1 MSPPRFE
8 AASVDPSPL
17 GTPLKYPVSGRSAPN
32 RFLNAAMSEGLAT
45 FDEADP
51 SKRGIPTEGLVQLY
65 RRWGQGEWGQ
75 IQTGNVMIDPEHL
88 EAPGNMVV
96 PPGAEPSGERF
107 EMFSKVAAAA
117 KEHGSLIVAQV
128 GHPGRQARG
137 SVQKHPISA
146 SDVQLKQE
154 LFGSG
159 FGVPRPATK
168 DDIKAII
175 EGFAH
180 TAQYLEKAGFDGI
193 ELHAAHGYL
202 LAQFLS
208 ETTNQRTDEYG
219 GSLENRMRL
228 ILEVTA
234 EVRRR
239 TSKDFILG
247 IKINSVEFQ
256 EKGFKPEEAVQLCE
270 ALEAAGMDFVETS
283 GGTYES
289 MGWTHRKESSRKR
302 ENYFIEFAEV
312 IRKSVKN
319 MVVYT
324 TGGFKTV
331 GAMVDALQGVDGIGI
346 GRAAGSEP
354 ELPKDIISGKV
365 SSIIKYAMGED
376 EFVLALTVAA
386 VQIRR
391 LAKGEEP
398 FDVSDAKEVARM
410 TKMLAEGKL

>member
-8 AASVDPSPL
+8 SAPADPSPL
-17 GTPLKYPVSGRSAPN
+17 GTPLKFPVSGRSAPN

-51 SKRGIPTEGLVQLY
+51 SKRGIPTAELVQLY
-65 RRWGQGEWGQ
+65 RRWGAGEWGQ
-75 IQTGNVMIDPEHL
+75 LQTGNVMIDPEHL

-96 PPGAEPSGERF
+96 PRDAEPSGERF
-107 EMFSKVAAAA
+107 DMFAKLAAAA

-137 SVQKHPISA
+137 NVQQHPISA

-154 LFGSG
+154 MFGSR

-168 DDIKAII
+168 EDIEAVI
-175 EGFAH
+175 EGFGHA
-180 TAQYLEKAGFDGI
+180 AEYLEKAGFDGV

-208 ETTNQRTDEYG
+208 ETTNRRTDEYG

-256 EKGFKPEEAVQLCE
+256 EKGFRPEEAVQLCE

-289 MGWTHRKESSRKR
+289 LGFAHRKESSRKR

-312 IRKSVKN
+312 IRKAVKN
-319 MVVYT
+319 MAVYT

-331 GAMVDALQGVDGIGI
+331 AAMVDALQGVDGIGI
-346 GRAAGSEP
+346 GRPACQEP
-354 ELPKDIISGKV
+354 DLAKDIISGKV
-365 SSIIKYAMGED
+365 PSIIKYSMGED
-376 EFVLALTVAA
+376 EFPLQLAVAA
-386 VQIRR
+386 IQIRR
-391 LAKGEEP
+391 MANGQEP
-398 FDVSDAKEVARM
+398 FDASNPEEVARM
-410 TKMLAEGKL
+410 TQLAAKAKV

>member
-8 AASVDPSPL
+8 AAPADPSPL

-51 SKRGIPTEGLVQLY
+51 SKRGIPTEQLVQLY

-96 PPGAEPSGERF
+96 PRDAEPSGERF
-107 EMFSKVAAAA
+107 DMFSKLAAAA

-137 SVQKHPISA
+137 SVQQHPISA

-154 LFGSG
+154 MFGSK

-168 DDIKAII
+168 EDIKAVI

-180 TAQYLEKAGFDGI
+180 TAEYLEKAGFDGI

-239 TSKDFILG
+239 TSKNFILG

-289 MGWTHRKESSRKR
+289 FGFAHRKESSRKR

-312 IRKSVKN
+312 IRKAVKN

-354 ELPKDIISGKV
+354 DLAKDIIAGKV

-376 EFVLALTVAA
+376 EFVLQLTACSA
-386 VQIRR
+386 QIR
-391 LAKGEEP
+391 LMAKGEEP
-398 FDVSDAKEVARM
+398 FDISNADEVARVTQLM
-410 TKMLAEGKL
+410 AEGKV

>member
-8 AASVDPSPL
+8 AAPADPSPL

-51 SKRGIPTEGLVQLY
+51 SKRGIPTEQLVQLY

-96 PPGAEPSGERF
+96 PRDAEPSGERF
-107 EMFSKVAAAA
+107 DMFSKLAAAA

-137 SVQKHPISA
+137 SVQQHPISA

-154 LFGSG
+154 MFGSK

-168 DDIKAII
+168 EDIKAVI

-180 TAQYLEKAGFDGI
+180 TAEYLEKAGFDGI

-239 TSKDFILG
+239 TSKNFILG

-289 MGWTHRKESSRKR
+289 FGFAHRKESSRKR
-302 ENYFIEFAEV
+302 ENYFIEFAEGHPQG
-312 IRKSVKN
+312 RQEH
-319 MVVYT
+319 
-324 TGGFKTV
+324 GGLHHRR
-331 GAMVDALQGVDGIGI
+331 LQDGGRH
-346 GRAAGSEP
+346 GRRAAGRRWDRHRARGRFGAGP
-354 ELPKDIISGKV
+354 RQGHHRGQGVQHYQIRHGRGRV
-365 SSIIKYAMGED
+365 C
-376 EFVLALTVAA
+376 AA
-386 VQIRR
+386 VDCLLGANKADGQGRG
-391 LAKGEEP
+391 A
-398 FDVSDAKEVARM
+398 V
-410 TKMLAEGKL
+410 